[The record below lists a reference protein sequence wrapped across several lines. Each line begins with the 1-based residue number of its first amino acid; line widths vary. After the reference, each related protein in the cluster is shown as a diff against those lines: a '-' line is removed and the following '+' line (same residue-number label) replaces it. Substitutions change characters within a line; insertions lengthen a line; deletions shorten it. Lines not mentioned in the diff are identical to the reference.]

1 MPTTSILKT
10 ETINWCLYVNLNRK
24 KNKNRAGSFPQSQ
37 TAQIY
42 CSSVFDP
49 SLRSENVIAEQF
61 IASIIYSNMT
71 TLNCNY
77 LQIWTRFTL
86 KRSSQMTCLGKIFA
100 FWGFC
105 DPSFSF
111 GEMIVNFRLHTTKTG
126 EDVRAKY
133 DAPAQTTQ
141 SAPSPFQICFCVS
154 RSVDKYHLIKKKK
167 NLS

>member
-126 EDVRAKY
+126 EIRCSCAYNAV
-133 DAPAQTTQ
+133 
-141 SAPSPFQICFCVS
+141 SPIALPDLFLCFAIRRQIS
-154 RSVDKYHLIKKKK
+154 PDKKKK
-167 NLS
+167 KKT